1 MLSRIAAALVTALAL
16 PLAAQAATNEISS
29 RRILED
35 IQTLASDAFEGRGPA
50 TAGEAKTV
58 EFLAGRMKAA
68 GLAPA
73 GDPLPGGGR
82 AWTQDVP
89 LVRFTFEGAPKV
101 TAKLGAETKAWTNG
115 EEIAIRPPA
124 TGATRLSFTDAPVVF
139 VGYGVAAPERGW
151 DDFKDV
157 DVKGKLILV
166 LVNDPDFET
175 GAGAFGGKAMTY
187 YGRWTYKYEE
197 AARRGALGALVIHET
212 APAAYGW
219 DTVKNS
225 NDGVFDIIRP
235 DPTKAHPSLEAWV
248 QRDTAAAM
256 LAAAGYDFATLKKQA
271 QGRDFR
277 PVELRGVGLSA
288 DMAVTSERVVS
299 RNVAG
304 VLQGRERPGE
314 HLIYS
319 AHWDHFGVGAPD
331 ERGDRIYNGAV
342 DNASG
347 VAVMLEIARAFGRR
361 PPPRRSVL
369 FLALTAE
376 ERGLLGSEHYAASPL
391 YPLSTTVA
399 VLNLDGQRPGG
410 RARDI
415 TTAGDAPQTLQDEL
429 ARAAGAKGRRLSP
442 DPNPAAGSFYRSDH
456 FSFAKRGVPALSIKA
471 GEDLVEGGPAAGAAW
486 RDQYV
491 AKVYHRP
498 NDEFDP
504 SWSGES
510 LAEDAELLYGLGRD
524 LADSAR
530 WPEWKPG
537 AEFKAARDASAA
549 QRR

>member
-1 MLSRIAAALVTALAL
+1 VLSRRIAALAVALTL
-16 PLAAQAATNEISS
+16 PHAASAAPDGISGP
-29 RRILED
+29 RMLQD

-50 TAGEAKTV
+50 TPGETRTV
-58 EFLAGRMKAA
+58 DYLVAQMKAA

-73 GDPLPGGGR
+73 GDPLLGGGR

-89 LVRFTFEGAPKV
+89 LVRFTFDGAPKV
-101 TAKLGAETKAWTNG
+101 SARLGSETKTWIQT

-124 TGATRLSFTDAPVVF
+124 TGITRLSFADAPVVF
-139 VGYGVAAPERGW
+139 VGYGVAAPERNW

-157 DVKGKLILV
+157 DVKGKLLLV

-175 GAGAFGGKAMTY
+175 GAGDFGGKAMTY

-197 AARRGALGALVIHET
+197 GARRGALGVLVVHET

-219 DTVKNS
+219 ETVKNS
-225 NDGVFDIIRP
+225 NDGVFDVVRQ
-235 DPTKAHPSLEAWV
+235 DPSREHPPLEAWV
-248 QRDTAAAM
+248 QRDTAVAM
-256 LAAAGYDFATLKKQA
+256 LAAAGLDFTTLKKQA

-277 PVELRGVGLSA
+277 PVELKGVGLSV
-288 DMAVTSERVVS
+288 DLGVKSERVVS

-304 VLQGRERPGE
+304 VLSGRERPNE
-314 HLIYS
+314 HLAYT
-319 AHWDHFGVGAPD
+319 AHWDHFGIGAPD
-331 ERGDRIYNGAV
+331 DRGDRVYNGAI

-347 VAVMLEIARAFGRR
+347 VAVMLEIARAFGRQ

-376 ERGLLGSEHYAASPL
+376 ERGLLGSEHYAAAPL
-391 YPLSTTVA
+391 YPLATTVA
-399 VLNLDGQRPGG
+399 VLNLDGQRPAG

-415 TTAGDAPQTLQDEL
+415 TTAGDAPQTLQDDL
-429 ARAAGAKGRRLSP
+429 ARTAAARGRRLSP

-486 RDQYV
+486 RDNYV

-504 SWSGES
+504 TWSGES
-510 LAEDAELLYGLGRD
+510 LAEDAALLYGLGRE
-524 LADSAR
+524 LADSTR
-530 WPEWKPG
+530 WPEWKAG
-537 AEFKAARDASAA
+537 AEFKAARDASATE
-549 QRR
+549 RR